1 MWEKLFFILSIFIIF
16 YISIRSLQNFSF
28 EDDIL
33 KDFISQFN
41 QHYIQ
46 DIQILNTHTL
56 NGVTNSCPEEYEDLL
71 TNYNWAGNFNG
82 CGCKN
87 TYNAY
92 DYYPNICPEK
102 DCINIEEIEPR
113 NFTNYN
119 HMHFC
124 YKRGTKNYGDLL
136 FNLLPA
142 ESYHNC
148 QNETHR
154 VCGFFDSLKN
164 IICLPK
170 NETCPMLTT
179 FLISKDKTYIYNY
192 QKKYDNNAE
201 IININ
206 ITNNNQLFVLKSH
219 SALNIATTWKSDY
232 DYDVKIYNNFR
243 VDLSQPCLGGKSS
256 PKSELIFDLMKNKYE
271 ISCDTYKNGTE
282 ITDNLYSVL
291 DQENYL
297 EFLADNDF
305 LELNDKLFKPFDID
319 LINKNIKLYAK
330 SYPGWS
336 SNCYKEAP
344 ETFFNFLNSSTV
356 LNKISFMTIINSFLI
371 IILLISIGIG
381 AFYFIENFEKIF
393 YIIVLCFLVLNLF
406 YPLQLIANSNWIINN
421 LSDDE
426 GNFCGDDSLN
436 ILIKEISDSC
446 QTLVY
451 SYTFILCINILDII
465 VFIYV
470 MQSLIKPSIKEL
482 QEKLIQL
489 RELTQ

>member
-1 MWEKLFFILSIFIIF
+1 MWEKVFFILSIFIIF

-28 EDDIL
+28 ADDIL

-41 QHYIQ
+41 LHYIE
-46 DIQILNTHTL
+46 DIQILNTHNNDNTPIP
-56 NGVTNSCPEEYEDLL
+56 CPKDYEELL
-71 TNYNWAGNFNG
+71 TNYYWAGNFNG

-87 TYNAY
+87 SYNTY
-92 DYYPNICPEK
+92 DYYPNICPEEN
-102 DCINIEEIEPR
+102 CINIEEIEPR

-124 YKRGTKNYGDLL
+124 YKRGEKNYGDLIY
-136 FNLLPA
+136 NLLPA
-142 ESYHNC
+142 ESYNKC
-148 QNETHR
+148 QNETHH
-154 VCGFFDSLKN
+154 VCGFIDSLRN

-170 NETCPMLTT
+170 NQSCPMLTT
-179 FLISKDKTYIYNY
+179 FLISGDKNYIDNY
-192 QKKYDNNAE
+192 KKKYDELSE
-201 IININ
+201 IIKVN
-206 ITNNNQLFVLKSH
+206 ITNINSLYVLKSH
-219 SALNIATTWKSDY
+219 SPLNIATTWKSDY
-232 DYDVKIYNNFR
+232 DYDIKIYNNFR
-243 VDLSQPCLGGKSS
+243 VDLSQPCLGGKAS

-282 ITDNLYSVL
+282 ITDNLYKIL

-297 EFLADNDF
+297 EYLADNDF

-319 LINKNIKLYAK
+319 LSNKNIKLYAK

-336 SNCYKEAP
+336 SNCYKESP

-393 YIIVLCFLVLNLF
+393 FIIVLCFLVLNLF
-406 YPLQLIANSNWIINN
+406 YPLQLIANGNWIINN
-421 LSDDE
+421 LSDDD
-426 GNFCGDDSLN
+426 GNFCGDESLN
-436 ILIKEISDSC
+436 IIIKEISDSC
-446 QTLVY
+446 QTLIY
-451 SYTFILCINILDII
+451 SYTFILCINILYII

-489 RELTQ
+489 RELT

>member
-1 MWEKLFFILSIFIIF
+1 MWEKIFFLLSIFIIF

-41 QHYIQ
+41 QNYIQ
-46 DIQILNTHTL
+46 DIQILNTHTPE
-56 NGVTNSCPEEYEDLL
+56 GIPIPCPDDYEELL
-71 TNYNWAGNFNG
+71 TNYYWAGNFNG

-87 TYNAY
+87 SYNTY
-92 DYYPNICPEK
+92 DYYPNICPEEN
-102 DCINIEEIEPR
+102 CINIEEIEPR
-113 NFTNYN
+113 NFSNYN
-119 HMHFC
+119 HIHFC
-124 YKRGTKNYGDLL
+124 YKRGKKNYGNLI

-142 ESYHNC
+142 ESYNLC

-154 VCGFFDSLKN
+154 VCGFIDSLKN
-164 IICLPK
+164 IICLQK

-179 FLISKDKTYIYNY
+179 FLISKDKKYIENY
-192 QKKYDNNAE
+192 KKKYDNDAE
-201 IININ
+201 IINI
-206 ITNNNQLFVLKSH
+206 TNAPLYILKSH
-219 SALNIATTWKSDY
+219 SPLNIATTWKGDY
-232 DYDVKIYNNFR
+232 DYNIKIYNNFR

-282 ITDNLYSVL
+282 MTDNLYTIL

-297 EFLADNDF
+297 DYLADNDF
-305 LELNDKLFKPFDID
+305 LELNDKLFKPFEID
-319 LINKNIKLYAK
+319 LSNKNIKLYAK

-336 SNCYKEAP
+336 SMCYKESP
-344 ETFFNFLNSSTV
+344 DTFFNFLNSSTV

-381 AFYFIENFEKIF
+381 AFYFIEHFEKIF
-393 YIIVLCFLVLNLF
+393 YIIVLCFLILNLF

-421 LSDDE
+421 LSDNE
-426 GNFCGDDSLN
+426 GNFCGDESLN
-436 ILIKEISDSC
+436 IIIKKISDSC
-446 QTLVY
+446 QTLIH
-451 SYTFILCINILDII
+451 SYTFILCITILDII
-465 VFIYV
+465 IFIYV
-470 MQSLIKPSIKEL
+470 MQSLIKPAIKEL

-489 RELTQ
+489 RELT

>member
-1 MWEKLFFILSIFIIF
+1 MWEKIFFLLSIFIIF

-41 QHYIQ
+41 QNYIQ
-46 DIQILNTHTL
+46 DIQILNTHTPE
-56 NGVTNSCPEEYEDLL
+56 GIPIPCPDDYEELL
-71 TNYNWAGNFNG
+71 TNYYWAGNFNG

-87 TYNAY
+87 SYNTY
-92 DYYPNICPEK
+92 DYYPNICPEEN
-102 DCINIEEIEPR
+102 CINIEEIEPR
-113 NFTNYN
+113 NFSNYN
-119 HMHFC
+119 HIHFC
-124 YKRGTKNYGDLL
+124 YKRGKKNYGNLI

-142 ESYHNC
+142 ESYNLC

-154 VCGFFDSLKN
+154 VCGFIDSLKN

-179 FLISKDKTYIYNY
+179 FLISKDKKYIENY
-192 QKKYDNNAE
+192 KKKYDNDAE
-201 IININ
+201 IINI
-206 ITNNNQLFVLKSH
+206 TNAPLYILKSH
-219 SALNIATTWKSDY
+219 SPLNIATTWKGDY
-232 DYDVKIYNNFR
+232 DYNIKIYNNFR

-282 ITDNLYSVL
+282 MTDNLYTIL

-297 EFLADNDF
+297 DYLADNDF
-305 LELNDKLFKPFDID
+305 LELNDKLFKPFEID
-319 LINKNIKLYAK
+319 LSNKNIKLYAK

-336 SNCYKEAP
+336 SMCYKESP
-344 ETFFNFLNSSTV
+344 DTFFNFLNSSTV

-381 AFYFIENFEKIF
+381 AFYFIEHFEKIF
-393 YIIVLCFLVLNLF
+393 YIIVLCFLILNLF

-421 LSDDE
+421 LSDNE
-426 GNFCGDDSLN
+426 GNFCGDESLN
-436 ILIKEISDSC
+436 IIIKKISDSC
-446 QTLVY
+446 QTLIY
-451 SYTFILCINILDII
+451 SYTFILCITILDII
-465 VFIYV
+465 IFIYV
-470 MQSLIKPSIKEL
+470 MQSLIKPAIKEL

-489 RELTQ
+489 RELT

>member
-1 MWEKLFFILSIFIIF
+1 MWEKIFFLLSIFIIF

-41 QHYIQ
+41 QNYIQ
-46 DIQILNTHTL
+46 DIQILNTHTPE
-56 NGVTNSCPEEYEDLL
+56 GIPIPCPDDYEELL
-71 TNYNWAGNFNG
+71 TNYYWAGNFNG

-87 TYNAY
+87 SYNTY
-92 DYYPNICPEK
+92 DYYPNICPEEN
-102 DCINIEEIEPR
+102 CINIEEIEPR
-113 NFTNYN
+113 NFSNYN
-119 HMHFC
+119 HIHFC
-124 YKRGTKNYGDLL
+124 YKRGKKNYGNLI

-142 ESYHNC
+142 ESYNLC

-154 VCGFFDSLKN
+154 VCGFIDSLKN

-179 FLISKDKTYIYNY
+179 FLISKDKAYIENY
-192 QKKYDNNAE
+192 KKKYDNDAE
-201 IININ
+201 IIK
-206 ITNNNQLFVLKSH
+206 ITNAPLYILKSH
-219 SALNIATTWKSDY
+219 SPLNIATTWKGDY
-232 DYDVKIYNNFR
+232 DYNIKIYNNFR

-282 ITDNLYSVL
+282 MTDNLYTIL

-297 EFLADNDF
+297 DYLADNDF
-305 LELNDKLFKPFDID
+305 LELNDKLFKPFEID
-319 LINKNIKLYAK
+319 LSNKNIKLYAK

-336 SNCYKEAP
+336 SMCYKESP
-344 ETFFNFLNSSTV
+344 DTFFNFLNSSTV

-381 AFYFIENFEKIF
+381 AFYFIEHFEKIF
-393 YIIVLCFLVLNLF
+393 YIIVLCFLILNLF

-421 LSDDE
+421 LSDNE
-426 GNFCGDDSLN
+426 GNFCGDESLN
-436 ILIKEISDSC
+436 IIIKKISDSC
-446 QTLVY
+446 QTLIY
-451 SYTFILCINILDII
+451 SYTFILCITILDII
-465 VFIYV
+465 IFIYV
-470 MQSLIKPSIKEL
+470 MQSLIKPAIKEL

-489 RELTQ
+489 RELS